1 MKKPA
6 LNISFTLT
14 CPDPKIIALGGV
26 ATGSINAH
34 ESDIVAGISTKR
46 MSERKSTTEK
56 KDYSPRNVNRSS
68 PFEDSAAIARGENK
82 QYKRTQNGIRHFA
95 KRFQLPLKYSRD
107 NLLPSPNLKA
117 TNEGQNQ
124 VTAMKNPPIRKKGK
138 AQQ

>member
-68 PFEDSAAIARGENK
+68 PFGDSAAIAGGENK
-82 QYKRTQNGIRHFA
+82 QYKRTQNGNCGIMNILLNTKNLTPTGNCQKA
-95 KRFQLPLKYSRD
+95 KIY
-107 NLLPSPNLKA
+107 
-117 TNEGQNQ
+117 
-124 VTAMKNPPIRKKGK
+124 
-138 AQQ
+138 